1 MQSTT
6 LKTEGIR
13 ELEQALVQLGKK
25 AGLNALTGS
34 LRDSAKP
41 IVKAARQAAPR
52 KTGKLRRGIRT
63 ETFRGKG
70 VSSSNSVATLQI
82 GFKRSTAWYGQIL
95 ERGAKAHRIPNK
107 NVGRGKNKRTNKVKL
122 KIGDK
127 VFSAV
132 NHPGT
137 KSYPILED
145 SFNSNYRKALQIL
158 QVRLRQRI
166 ILETIKK
173 YGKSA

>member
-6 LKTEGIR
+6 LKTEGLKG
-13 ELEQALVQLGKK
+13 LESALVQLGKQS
-25 AGLNALTGS
+25 GLNVLTGS
-34 LRDSAKP
+34 LRDAAKP
-41 IVKAARQAAPR
+41 IIKSARQNAPKR
-52 KTGKLRRGIRT
+52 TGRLRRNIRSQA
-63 ETFRGKG
+63 FRGKG
-70 VSSSNSVATLQI
+70 LAYGNSVATLHI
-82 GFKRSTAWYGQIL
+82 GFHRGRAWHGQIL

-107 NVGRGKNKRTNKVKL
+107 TVGRGKNKRTNKTKL